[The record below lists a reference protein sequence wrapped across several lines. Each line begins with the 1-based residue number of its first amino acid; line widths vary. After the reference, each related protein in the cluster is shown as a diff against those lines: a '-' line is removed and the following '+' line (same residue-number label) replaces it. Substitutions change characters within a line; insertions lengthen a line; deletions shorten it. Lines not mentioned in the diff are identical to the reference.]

1 MLSTLLATKTWANT
15 PHAARRVAAQIAS
28 AFVPKAHLA
37 PLTREALCYGCM
49 AGIVMT
55 IHATCEAG
63 PPQRSIDGVFG
74 MSVPSIGMMSTLD
87 TNATHAMTVSD
98 SVA

>member
-1 MLSTLLATKTWANT
+1 MLSTLLAAKTWGNT
-15 PHAARRVAAQIAS
+15 PHAARRVAARIAS

-55 IHATCEAG
+55 IHATCETDAC
-63 PPQRSIDGVFG
+63 RSIRNRMARTGPRV
-74 MSVPSIGMMSTLD
+74 
-87 TNATHAMTVSD
+87 TVMNRK
-98 SVA
+98 VQHI